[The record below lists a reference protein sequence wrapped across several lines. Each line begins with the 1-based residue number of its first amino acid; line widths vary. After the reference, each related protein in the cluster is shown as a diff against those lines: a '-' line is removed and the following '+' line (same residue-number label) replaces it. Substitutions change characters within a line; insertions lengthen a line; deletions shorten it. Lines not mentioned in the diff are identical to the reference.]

1 MDKLDMIL
9 GEVRVL
15 RAENREDI
23 EKLHRKIDEVK
34 IQTTKTNGRVTRIEE
49 EMPEVRQTVS
59 YVKKC
64 ATKQYKIGDFLLN
77 VSVITGVVLAI
88 LTIIEK
94 I

>member
-1 MDKLDMIL
+1 MSEGQKDL
-9 GEVRVL
+9 VL
-15 RAENREDI
+15 ELFGLLRSDI
-23 EKLHRKIDEVK
+23 SDLHKKVDEIK
-34 IQTTKTNGRVTRIEE
+34 EQTTKTNGRVTRIED

-59 YVKKC
+59 DVKKC

-77 VSVITGVVLAI
+77 VSVITGVVLVI